1 MEHLT
6 RDARASDAPDIAKLY
21 YLAGKSHVEVS
32 IYDLMIAGPPGMTDD
47 RIQRMAKVIAAEAP
61 SWLSYRYYHV
71 IEVDGKVASGLA
83 TFTPE
88 QASNRQLGHA
98 MMEVGWSVKDMIKM
112 GRRLRVWSKTD
123 PGREQG
129 LLIVE
134 NVATFEEYRGNGFT
148 SELVYLAIDMARD
161 GGFEGLQLD
170 VMLGNEPAIGAYEKA
185 GFKMEKT
192 KENKKF
198 EKVFSSPGV
207 GEMLLKF

>member
-1 MEHLT
+1 LEHLT
-6 RDARASDAPDIAKLY
+6 RDALASDAPDMAKLY

-32 IYDLMIAGPPGMTDD
+32 IYDLMIAGPQGMTDD
-47 RIQRMAKVIAAEAP
+47 RIERMAKVIAAEAP

-71 IEVDGKVASGLA
+71 IEVDGKIASGLA

-98 MMEVGWSVKDMIKM
+98 MMEVGWSVGDMM
-112 GRRLRVWSKTD
+112 QMSRRLRVWSRAD

-129 LLIVE
+129 FLIVE
-134 NVATFEEYRGNGFT
+134 NVATFEEHRGNGFT
-148 SELVYLAIDMARD
+148 SELISLAIDMARD
-161 GGFEGLQLD
+161 GGFKGLQLD
-170 VMLGNEPAIGAYEKA
+170 VMLGNQPAIGVYEKA

-198 EKVFSSPGV
+198 EKVFSSPGA